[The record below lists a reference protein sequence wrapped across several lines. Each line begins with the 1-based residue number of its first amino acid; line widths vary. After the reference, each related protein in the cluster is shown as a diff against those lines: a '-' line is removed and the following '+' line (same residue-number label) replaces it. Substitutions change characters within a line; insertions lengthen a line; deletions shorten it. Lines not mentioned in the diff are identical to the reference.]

1 VNAFSVRFRILSERK
16 PTQDERSR
24 GCWWVIAWNTDRAVI
39 DRILAHR
46 AKAGL
51 ASPFEARTGPSD

>member
-1 VNAFSVRFRILSERK
+1 MK
-16 PTQDERSR
+16 
-24 GCWWVIAWNTDRAVI
+24 VIAWITDRAVI

-51 ASPFEARTGPSD
+51 ASPFEARAGPSDR